1 MRWIDP
7 NDNEKA
13 HAITWAVSPEHMREA
28 PVTGDKDYIM
38 YGLKQKSKQ
47 KKVGV

>member
-13 HAITWAVSPEHMREA
+13 HAVTWAVSPEHMREA
-28 PVTGDKDYIM
+28 PVTGDKDCIM
-38 YGLKQKSKQ
+38 NDLNKNSK